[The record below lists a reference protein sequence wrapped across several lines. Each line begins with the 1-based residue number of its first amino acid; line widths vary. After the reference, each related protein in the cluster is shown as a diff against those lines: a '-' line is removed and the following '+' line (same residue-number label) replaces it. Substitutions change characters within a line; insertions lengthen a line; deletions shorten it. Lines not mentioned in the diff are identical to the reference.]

1 VIPLLE
7 TRSILHQAAKQA
19 GLGHKVFARPLV
31 TGTTSNNN
39 SNNNV
44 IEQAL
49 DEILYEIGDDTKY
62 VEYWTRQEWR
72 SIEAHADVDEFL
84 AKQQQQQQ
92 DGTAGGEA
100 PPSFRYPDHGHVLYL
115 QVGTNVRGP
124 TCVFPDRKSGGDLL
138 RPTTTTEN
146 NDDGLSNHNHNHDVP
161 LVTVPAVPGRVLRFD
176 GSYLHA
182 VPRPADLWL
191 LKFTRGAPSYRP
203 EEEWGRSV
211 ILFNTWGDKPP
222 QDVPLDDDDD
232 DDDGVTP
239 PTTTTPQQST
249 TTEVA
254 GGNEKHYY
262 YSCAEREKWTQSFS
276 FDAEQQNKT
285 CSTPTPITITTQ
297 EEEKPLSAKVWLLG
311 NEKRRDYVMRTVTL
325 AAPESL
331 RHWLSEESRVG
342 HTILERPR
350 SGRQQQ

>member
-1 VIPLLE
+1 VIPLE
-7 TRSILHQAAKQA
+7 TQSILRQAAKQA
-19 GLGHKVFARPLV
+19 GLGHKVFTRPLV
-31 TGTTSNNN
+31 GT
-39 SNNNV
+39 NNNV

-84 AKQQQQQQ
+84 AKQQ
-92 DGTAGGEA
+92 DGVGVEA
-100 PPSFRYPDHGHVLYL
+100 SPFRYPDHGHVLYL

-138 RPTTTTEN
+138 RPTEN
-146 NDDGLSNHNHNHDVP
+146 VSNHHDVP
-161 LVTVPAVPGRVLRFD
+161 VVTVPAVPGRVLRFD

-191 LKFTRGAPSYRP
+191 LKFTRGAPVYSP

-222 QDVPLDDDDD
+222 QDVPLDRAQ
-232 DDDGVTP
+232 
-239 PTTTTPQQST
+239 PTK
-249 TTEVA
+249 VA
-254 GGNEKHYY
+254 GNETY
-262 YSCAEREKWTQSFS
+262 CAERDKWTEVFS
-276 FDAEQQNKT
+276 FQHASDAEQT
-285 CSTPTPITITTQ
+285 CTQ

-311 NEKRRDYVMRTVTL
+311 NERRRDYAMRTLKL

-331 RHWLSEESRVG
+331 RTLLTEESRVG
-342 HTILERPR
+342 RTILERPR
-350 SGRQQQ
+350 TAK